1 MCSRDLTSAQC
12 TIAELIDLPRVILVI
27 RGIPDERQSMQH
39 ALKRALAG
47 ALVLALAAPVTAL
60 AQDAPSPATSL
71 PAGQPAPVFT
81 QKQLDQILAPVA
93 LYPDPLLTSILTAAT
108 YPLEVVQ
115 AARRVADPRN
125 AQLKGD
131 ALTAALANQPWDPS
145 VTALVPFPQV
155 LKMLDSRLDW
165 MQQLG
170 DAFLSQQAAVM
181 DSVQRLR
188 QEAEAAGKLQST
200 PQQVVSNQDGAVV
213 IAPADPDEVYVPAY
227 DPSVVYGS
235 WPYPDYPPVYIPW
248 WSGDNYGPA
257 LGAGIVFGA
266 GIALIG
272 SPWFFWGDFDWRH
285 HHVRVDPDRFNRLAR
300 DRGRA
305 AGSQFPGNVWQHDP
319 AHRRGVAYRDLPTR
333 ERFQPGAAAV
343 RNREER
349 LPFRGHAPPQQQ
361 VITPGPGRP
370 NLPANNITGNR
381 RTAVAPAYPVS
392 PRVAVP
398 HNPPPAF
405 TGLAPGAAVRAQ
417 SARGAASLRTVAPP
431 RPAPVVR
438 APPRPAPVV
447 RAPAPPPVARAPVP
461 ARPNHR

>member
-1 MCSRDLTSAQC
+1 
-12 TIAELIDLPRVILVI
+12 
-27 RGIPDERQSMQH
+27 MQN

-47 ALVLALAAPVTAL
+47 ALVLALATPVTAL
-60 AQDAPSPATSL
+60 AQGAPSPAPAAL
-71 PAGQPAPVFT
+71 AAGQPAPVFT
-81 QKQLDQILAPVA
+81 QQQLDQILAPVA

-115 AARRVADPRN
+115 AARWVADPRN
-125 AQLKGD
+125 AQLKGE

-188 QEAEAAGKLQST
+188 QEAETAGKLQST
-200 PQQVVSNQDGAVV
+200 PQQAVSNQDGAIV
-213 IAPADPDEVYVPAY
+213 IAPSDPDEVYVPAY

-285 HHVRVDPDRFNRLAR
+285 HHVRVDPDRFNRLAG
-300 DRGRA
+300 DRRQG
-305 AGSQFPGNVWQHDP
+305 AGVQFPGNVWQHDP
-319 AHRRGVAYRDLPTR
+319 AIA
-333 ERFQPGAAAV
+333 
-343 RNREER
+343 
-349 LPFRGHAPPQQQ
+349 
-361 VITPGPGRP
+361 
-370 NLPANNITGNR
+370 
-381 RTAVAPAYPVS
+381 
-392 PRVAVP
+392 
-398 HNPPPAF
+398 
-405 TGLAPGAAVRAQ
+405 
-417 SARGAASLRTVAPP
+417 AASLIATS
-431 RPAPVVR
+431 RPAS
-438 APPRPAPVV
+438 ASS
-447 RAPAPPPVARAPVP
+447 P
-461 ARPNHR
+461 ARPPSATGRSVFPFAAMPRRSSR

>member
-1 MCSRDLTSAQC
+1 M
-12 TIAELIDLPRVILVI
+12 
-27 RGIPDERQSMQH
+27 RGKAMQN

-47 ALVLALAAPVTAL
+47 ALVLALATPVTAL
-60 AQDAPSPATSL
+60 AQGAPSPAPAAL
-71 PAGQPAPVFT
+71 AAGQPAPVFT
-81 QKQLDQILAPVA
+81 QQQLDQILAPVA

-115 AARRVADPRN
+115 AARWVADARN
-125 AQLKGD
+125 AQLRGD

-145 VTALVPFPQV
+145 VAALVPFPQV

-188 QEAEAAGKLQST
+188 QEAETAGKLQST
-200 PQQVVSNQDGAVV
+200 PQQAVSNQDGAIV
-213 IAPADPDEVYVPAY
+213 IAPSDPDEVYVPAY

-272 SPWFFWGDFDWRH
+272 SPWFFWGDFDWRR
-285 HHVRVDPDRFNRLAR
+285 HHVRVEPDRFNRLAR

-349 LPFRGHAPPQQQ
+349 LPFRGHALPQQQ
-361 VITPGPGRP
+361 VTTTPGSGRP
-370 NLPANNITGNR
+370 NLSPNNITGNR
-381 RTAVAPAYPVS
+381 RTAVAPANPVS
-392 PRVAVP
+392 PRIVMP

-405 TGLAPGAAVRAQ
+405 TGLAPGA
-417 SARGAASLRTVAPP
+417 TV
-431 RPAPVVR
+431 
-438 APPRPAPVV
+438 
-447 RAPAPPPVARAPVP
+447 
-461 ARPNHR
+461 